1 MTLPDGTIRP
11 RRMSVSLVRILLLFG
26 FMWAASGCGVKLVYN
41 NLDRLAHW
49 TMDDYMKLDPA
60 QEAFFDAQLDV
71 LLYWH
76 RTTQLPLYS
85 KELLELDGAL
95 ADGASKEELF
105 VLQSHIEDWWNQIQE
120 AGMPMATELLYSASD
135 AQLDQFSAQYAKDS
149 DKYTK
154 PYAKL
159 SLDERRARWAKE
171 YREGMEYFT
180 GGLTNEQK
188 KLIAGFRDRY
198 VPDERAWAEYR
209 QRYCAELVAS
219 VRRRGSF
226 TEFSVTLRDM
236 TLNRERWYGDE
247 YQKSLDANRALYS
260 DVSVA
265 LLNSLSAEQ
274 HEHLS
279 KRLREIAQDLFELS
293 TDLPPNV
300 PTAGCLVTC
309 T

>member
-1 MTLPDGTIRP
+1 MNPPIGR
-11 RRMSVSLVRILLLFG
+11 VLLLLG
-26 FMWAASGCGVKLVYN
+26 FMWAVSGCGIKLAYN
-41 NLDRLAHW
+41 NIDRLAHW
-49 TMDDYMKLDPA
+49 TVDDYMDLDPA

-76 RTTQLPLYS
+76 RTTQLPDYS
-85 KELLELDGAL
+85 KTLLELDGSL
-95 ADGASKEELF
+95 ADGATVEELF
-105 VLQSHIEDWWNQIQE
+105 VFRGHIDDWWQQIQE

-135 AQLDQFSAQYAKDS
+135 AQLEQFSEQYEKDS
-149 DKYTK
+149 QKYTK
-154 PYAKL
+154 PYSKL
-159 SLDERRARWAKE
+159 SLDERRARWVKE
-171 YREGMEYFT
+171 YREGMEFFT
-180 GGLTNEQK
+180 GRLTAEQK
-188 KLIAGFRDRY
+188 KLIASYQDRY
-198 VPDERAWAEYR
+198 VPDEQAWVDYR
-209 QRYCAELVAS
+209 RRYCADLVAV

-236 TLNRERWYGDE
+236 TFNRERWHGDE
-247 YQKSLDANRALYS
+247 YQKSLDSNQALYA

-265 LLNSLSAEQ
+265 LLNSLNAEQ

-279 KRLREIAQDLFELS
+279 KRLHEFAQDLLELS